1 MTREFVNQLQPG
13 MKVGKYQVVSLIA
26 TGGMSMLYKA
36 YDKTLDRY
44 VAIKQIAPNL
54 AADEKFVERFR
65 REAQTLARVSQGQ
78 QNVVGVYELIEESG
92 GLFMIMEFVEGT
104 SLQTLVDRG
113 AASLQT
119 GLGILL
125 KVALGL
131 KAIHG
136 QGLVH
141 RDLKPDNIMVQPGGN
156 VKIADFGLV
165 GRAGGRT
172 SLPMGTTQYMA
183 PEMFA
188 GGTVDGRAD
197 IYSLG
202 FIAYQIF
209 AGPEKFREVFSEV
222 LADAQSAN
230 IRWMHWH
237 SNPTLSA
244 PSLRDV
250 QPGVPPLVARIVERM
265 MDKDVSRRF
274 NSADQ
279 IIKWLRQIFV
289 MYVQGQSLSEQ
300 DSAKLEGQVDADIQG
315 GATPARGRAGMP
327 GATASAGD
335 ATMPVPAG
343 GDAGPVVP
351 ALKTAPLAKRP
362 RHWQDYAKWGGIAA
376 GVLIAIGV
384 GFNIYGNMKVN
395 KRRTAAKAW
404 MRDAKALFD
413 EGQFAKAAKQYA
425 EIETKFKD
433 DGLRDIAD
441 LAHYKYLKSGINQ
454 AIKDQKWDEAD
465 QIRRALM
472 KTVDNWTDPALK
484 RNAKEGIDRYEAVIT
499 QRKDLADMKAAAR
512 LAEQGGD
519 FLEAVRILQ
528 EIDKSGFA
536 DDVMWIE
543 RECKRLKLRE
553 AERKSESKIADTD
566 QFLSRSGQPD
576 KKHLSQARAMY
587 QEAQKIF
594 DSTKVQSRIRN
605 VGLAME
611 IVRLWESIQE
621 DMTAERWGAATAKSD
636 KVSELLSQIDD
647 EIINVISQAE
657 FEQRAKEAKAKAV
670 LAQARAIKEG
680 GDTKGAI
687 RLLSEA
693 IRIDPSL
700 EEAYTLKR
708 QLEGAA
714 DAARLLDEAK
724 RLEKAGDVEGAKGV
738 LDQVIAM
745 ETDPGMKDG
754 LRKRIE
760 AMMQKHWRREY
771 FKAKKDRQWSEAK
784 TALDSFESYGGR
796 KGDVEWMDRQLSN
809 EMNYYTLFDKG
820 ERSLDAGLFD
830 EAKKVFIEA
839 TRIPLGRQWLRD
851 ARDKVNEC
859 DYRKYMKAGR
869 DAQAAGK
876 VGEARGYYRI
886 AQLRKDT
893 EEVRKLLKDL
903 EGR

>member
-1 MTREFVNQLQPG
+1 MAKEFVNQLQPG
-13 MKVGKYQVVSLIA
+13 MKVGKYQVVSLVA

-104 SLQTLVDRG
+104 SLQTLMDRG

-131 KAIHG
+131 KAIHD

-141 RDLKPDNIMVQPGGN
+141 RDLKPDNIMVQPAGN

-202 FIAYQIF
+202 FIAYQVF
-209 AGPEKFREVFSEV
+209 AGPEKFREVFSDV
-222 LADAQSAN
+222 LADPQSAN

-237 SNPTLSA
+237 SNPAVSA

-265 MDKDVSRRF
+265 MDKDASRRF

-300 DSAKLEGQVDADIQG
+300 DSAKLEEQVDADIQG
-315 GATPARGRAGMP
+315 GTVPARGRAAAA
-327 GATASAGD
+327 GAGGT
-335 ATMPVPAG
+335 TMPMPAG
-343 GDAGPVVP
+343 GETGSTEP

-376 GVLIAIGV
+376 GVIIAALV
-384 GFNIYGNMKVN
+384 GLKIYGDMQVGERK
-395 KRRTAAKAW
+395 TAAKAW
-404 MRDAKALFD
+404 MREAKALFD
-413 EGQFAKAAKQYA
+413 EGRFAKAAKQY
-425 EIETKFKD
+425 EEVEREFQEKE
-433 DGLRDIAD
+433 LRDITER
-441 LAHYKYLKSGINQ
+441 AHYGYLKSEINQ

-465 QIRRALM
+465 RVRRALM
-472 KTVDNWTDPALK
+472 KTVDDWSDASRK
-484 RNAKEGIDRYEAVIT
+484 RKAEEGIGRYEAVIT
-499 QRKDLADMKAAAR
+499 QRKHLADMKAAAR
-512 LAEQGGD
+512 LAEQSGE
-519 FLEAVRILQ
+519 FLEAVKILR
-528 EIDKSGFA
+528 EIEDVGIS
-536 DDVMWIE
+536 DDLMWIE
-543 RECKRLKLRE
+543 RECNRLMLRE
-553 AERKSESKIADTD
+553 AERQAETKIADTD

-576 KKHLSQARAMY
+576 EKQLSQARAMY
-587 QEAQKIF
+587 QEAQKVF
-594 DSTKVQSRIRN
+594 DSKKVQSRIRN
-605 VGLAME
+605 VAVALE

-621 DMTAERWGAATAKSD
+621 DMSAEKWGAAAAKSD
-636 KVSELLSQIDD
+636 KVFELLSQIDD
-647 EIINVISQAE
+647 EDMHVISQADL
-657 FEQRAKEAKAKAV
+657 EQRAKEAKANAV
-670 LAQARAIKEG
+670 LAQAKALKAG
-680 GDTKGAI
+680 GDPKGAI
-687 RLLSEA
+687 KLLKEV
-693 IRIDPSL
+693 IRIDPSNKD
-700 EEAYTLKR
+700 AYALLHG
-708 QLEGAA
+708 LEGAA
-714 DAARLLDEAK
+714 DAARLLGEAR

-738 LDQVIAM
+738 LEQVIAM
-745 ETDPGMKDG
+745 ETDAGMKDG

-760 AMMQKHWRREY
+760 TMMQKHWRREY
-771 FKAKKDRQWSEAK
+771 HNHKNKKQWSDAK

-809 EMNYYTLFDKG
+809 EMNYHMLFDKG
-820 ERSLDAGLFD
+820 KQSLDAGLFD
-830 EAKKVFIEA
+830 DAKKVFIEA
-839 TRIPLGRQWLRD
+839 TRIPLGRQWLRN
-851 ARDKVNEC
+851 ARDMANEC
-859 DYRKYMKAGR
+859 DYRKYIKAGR
-869 DAQAAGK
+869 DAQAGGK

-886 AQLRKDT
+886 AQSRKDT

-903 EGR
+903 EGS